1 MLSAEEFTREVT
13 EVLLTAAPSLT
24 GRQILLVRG
33 GAGPFREEARLD
45 GGLSHDGAALLK

>member
-24 GRQILLVRG
+24 GRQTLLVRG
-33 GAGPFREEARLD
+33 EPTHFAKKHGWTEG
-45 GGLSHDGAALLK
+45 